1 VDTRQT
7 EGLTESVEKHDTL
20 VATSTN
26 DVLYQNPNDALKAVR
41 EDYLY
46 WTGKLTDTS
55 WQLSYAIIAANWAVF
70 GSVDK
75 LLGNLWSKLSV
86 SLVIVE
92 LGLML
97 LGAKRMGELHK
108 ARIEY
113 AESDLSRW
121 RSEFNKFAGKTH
133 PYPYTKKIEI
143 FAQMMRET
151 KTWLPLI
158 AGALFLIAL
167 VFK

>member
-1 VDTRQT
+1 MDTRQT

-86 SLVIVE
+86 S
-92 LGLML
+92 G
-97 LGAKRMGELHK
+97 
-108 ARIEY
+108 
-113 AESDLSRW
+113 
-121 RSEFNKFAGKTH
+121 T
-133 PYPYTKKIEI
+133 
-143 FAQMMRET
+143 
-151 KTWLPLI
+151 
-158 AGALFLIAL
+158 
-167 VFK
+167 

>member
-1 VDTRQT
+1 MTLEVAVDTRQT

-86 SLVIVE
+86 SLVIVLSEWVSFTKHE
-92 LGLML
+92 LNTQNQIFHDGGLSSTSSL
-97 LGAKRMGELHK
+97 EKPILIHTRRKLRFLH
-108 ARIEY
+108 R
-113 AESDLSRW
+113 
-121 RSEFNKFAGKTH
+121 
-133 PYPYTKKIEI
+133 
-143 FAQMMRET
+143 
-151 KTWLPLI
+151 
-158 AGALFLIAL
+158 
-167 VFK
+167 